1 VFKKFLKKS
10 LKGSGYLFILSGIN
24 TKIHSQ
30 KRIKNMKKLL
40 FVLAL
45 GAFVAACGGGT
56 TTSSTDS
63 STNVTPAPDTTSAM
77 PADTTHADTTH
88 ADTTHK

>member
-1 VFKKFLKKS
+1 
-10 LKGSGYLFILSGIN
+10 
-24 TKIHSQ
+24 
-30 KRIKNMKKLL
+30 MKKLL

-45 GAFVAACGGGT
+45 GAFAACGGGT
-56 TTSSTDS
+56 STESTTDS
-63 STNVTPAPDTTSAM
+63 DTSTLAPADTSTMM